1 MESTQ
6 FDRLLADIVMLCG
19 KLKRPISSKD
29 LLRYYRQFPESR
41 PLLLQRLGQVL
52 IKMARVRGKSY
63 SARIQKIGIIGN
75 LAFYAPDDTEEMRR
89 AFALYNTQV
98 ALAEQCRFRLPD
110 YAVRLLGTRFEG
122 MARNALAGFVE
133 EWGPAVAKYQ
143 RYSSDTLDEMHGLL
157 ATARKY
163 AASEFVRVVPENLIS
178 RADAAGI
185 LREEYQRR
193 SHGTD
198 TSTMNVGRHLVH
210 LSWPQ
215 SRLFHP
221 LPNLFWADQV
231 KAYCA
236 SRWPVSPV
244 EHELGRG
251 LSLVMIYG
259 PRE

>member
-1 MESTQ
+1 MNSTQ

-19 KLKRPISSKD
+19 KLKRPVSSKD
-29 LLRYYRQFPESR
+29 LLRYYRQFPDSR

-52 IKMARVRGKSY
+52 FKMARVRSKTF

-75 LAFYAPDDTEEMRR
+75 LAFYAPDYTEEMRS
-89 AFALYNTQV
+89 AFALYSTQV
-98 ALAEQCRFRLPD
+98 ALAEQCRYRLPD
-110 YAVRLLGTRFEG
+110 YAVRLIGTRFEG

-133 EWGPAVAKYQ
+133 DWSPLVAQ
-143 RYSSDTLDEMHGLL
+143 CNGFSSATLDEMHGLL
-157 ATARKY
+157 ATSRKY
-163 AASEFVRVVPENLIS
+163 AASEFIRVVPENLIS

-215 SRLFHP
+215 SRLFPP

-236 SRWPVSPV
+236 SRWPVTSA

-259 PRE
+259 PGE

>member
-6 FDRLLADIVMLCG
+6 FTRLLADVVMLCG
-19 KLKRPISSKD
+19 KLRRPVSSKD
-29 LLRYYRQFPESR
+29 LLRYYRRFPESR

-52 IKMARVRGKSY
+52 IKLARVRSGSS

-75 LAFYAPDDTEEMRR
+75 LAFYAPDNSEAMRSS
-89 AFALYNTQV
+89 FGLYSTQV

-110 YAVRLLGTRFEG
+110 YAVRLIGTRFEG

-133 EWGPAVAKYQ
+133 EWSPAVAQCKGC
-143 RYSSDTLDEMHGLL
+143 SSVTLDEMPGLL
-157 ATARKY
+157 ATANNY
-163 AASEFVRVVPENLIS
+163 ATSKFIEVLPENLIT
-178 RADAAGI
+178 RAEAACI

-193 SHGTD
+193 SLGTE
-198 TSTMNVGRHLVH
+198 TFSMNVGRHLVH

-215 SRLFHP
+215 SRLFPP

-236 SRWPVSPV
+236 SRWPVTPV

-259 PRE
+259 PGE